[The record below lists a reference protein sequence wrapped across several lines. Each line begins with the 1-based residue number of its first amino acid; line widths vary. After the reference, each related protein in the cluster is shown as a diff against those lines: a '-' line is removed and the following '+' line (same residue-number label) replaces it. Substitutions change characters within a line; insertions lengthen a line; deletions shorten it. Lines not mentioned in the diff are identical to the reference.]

1 MAAKKQ
7 VPIIEGLFTWPSD
20 KPQLVA
26 SRCKKCG
33 TVTFPKAAF
42 CANPNCQKA
51 RENVEQ
57 IKLSNRGK
65 LWTWTIQQYAP
76 PAPFRKEPLPFQPY
90 GIGMVDTEEG
100 LRVLGILTS
109 ISSSFTFFPGYLFL
123 YFLNVSRRSAKGI
136 DESSSLGFSPC
147 TT

>member
-20 KPQLVA
+20 KPQLIA

-42 CANPNCQKA
+42 CANPHCQKA

-57 IKLSNRGK
+57 IKLSNKGK

-90 GIGMVDTEEG
+90 AIGMVDTEEG

-109 ISSSFTFFPGYLFL
+109 NDNLKIGMTLEMTTGKL
-123 YFLNVSRRSAKGI
+123 YEDAEKEYITWMWKPVG
-136 DESSSLGFSPC
+136 
-147 TT
+147 

>member
-20 KPQLVA
+20 KPQLIA

-33 TVTFPKAAF
+33 AVSFPKAAF
-42 CANPNCQKA
+42 CGNPDCEKV
-51 RENVEQ
+51 RENIEE
-57 IKLSNRGK
+57 IKLSNSGT
-65 LWTWTIQQYAP
+65 LWSFTTQIYAP
-76 PAPFRKEPLPFQPY
+76 PAPFKKEPFEPY

-109 ISSSFTFFPGYLFL
+109 NDNLKVGMKVEMTTGKL
-123 YFLNVSRRSAKGI
+123 YE
-136 DESSSLGFSPC
+136 DEENEYITWMWKPVG
-147 TT
+147 

>member
-20 KPQLVA
+20 KPQFVA

-51 RENVEQ
+51 RENIEQ
-57 IKLSNRGK
+57 VKLSNKGK

-90 GIGMVDTEEG
+90 AIGMVDTEEG

-109 ISSSFTFFPGYLFL
+109 NDNLKIGMTLEMTTGKL
-123 YFLNVSRRSAKGI
+123 YEDAENEYITWMWKPVG
-136 DESSSLGFSPC
+136 
-147 TT
+147 

>member
-1 MAAKKQ
+1 MPAKKQ

-20 KPQLVA
+20 KPQLIA

-42 CANPNCQKA
+42 CANPNCEKV
-51 RENVEQ
+51 RENVEV
-57 IKLSNRGK
+57 IKLSNSGT
-65 LWTWTIQQYAP
+65 LWSFTTQIYAP
-76 PAPFRKEPLPFQPY
+76 PEPFKKEPFEPY

-109 ISSSFTFFPGYLFL
+109 NDNLKVGMKVEMTAEKL
-123 YFLNVSRRSAKGI
+123 YE
-136 DESSSLGFSPC
+136 DEENEYITWMWKPVG
-147 TT
+147 

>member
-57 IKLSNRGK
+57 IKLSNKGK

-109 ISSSFTFFPGYLFL
+109 TDNLKLGMTLEMTTGKL
-123 YFLNVSRRSAKGI
+123 YEDAEKEYITWMWKPVG
-136 DESSSLGFSPC
+136 
-147 TT
+147 

>member
-20 KPQLVA
+20 KPQLIA

-57 IKLSNRGK
+57 VKLSNRGK
-65 LWTWTIQQYAP
+65 LWTWTIQQYVP
-76 PAPFRKEPLPFQPY
+76 PAPFKKEPFQPY
-90 GIGMVDTEEG
+90 AIGMVDTEEG

-109 ISSSFTFFPGYLFL
+109 NDNLKIGMTLEMTTGKL
-123 YFLNVSRRSAKGI
+123 YEDAEKEYITWMWKPVG
-136 DESSSLGFSPC
+136 
-147 TT
+147 